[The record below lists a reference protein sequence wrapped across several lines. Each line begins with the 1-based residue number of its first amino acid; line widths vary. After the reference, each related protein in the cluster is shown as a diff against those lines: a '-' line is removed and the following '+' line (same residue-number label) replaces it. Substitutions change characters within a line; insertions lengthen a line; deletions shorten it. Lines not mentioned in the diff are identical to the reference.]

1 MCPPPALIPGIFGT
15 DLEGMPD
22 ARGLSRAFRGRTPPP
37 CRTLPRLDGGDAF
50 LGSMDGE
57 DRLFRILEGW
67 VGRDGVAENVAVSTD
82 ATSAHV
88 MAVRLAHW
96 TALGWL
102 VLRVQGVQMDPHRNN
117 VDYVRAAA
125 SPTLPDDHPAL
136 VGNRRQGEHVPEQV
150 HLGFGNGKDMV
161 VSWVYDGKNKE
172 KFETVHY
179 GAKSGEYTAEKRAE
193 HIVQY
198 ACEVDPCRGYLS
210 GHIMHARLD
219 DASLLKPGKEV
230 FYRIGKTGDEEFSFV
245 VPPRPGDQVPL
256 TISVVGDMG
265 QTNNSLATLKHMEDD
280 EADVAM
286 IVGDLSYAD
295 GDQTR
300 WDSWSRMI
308 QPLASRIPWLTT
320 EGNHE
325 MEIGVG
331 GSWYVAYQSRF
342 WTPGKEEPQT
352 SAPYNPPFN
361 EWEVLVNP
369 PDFGE
374 NAGLYHTYTVGPV
387 KFIMLGTYT
396 AYDKSSSQYK
406 WLAKELGRIDRTL
419 TPWVVVGMHAPFY
432 NTNFAHQMEANAMRV
447 FLEDLL
453 YYSGVDIVFA
463 GHVHAYERT
472 HQVYND
478 KLNSCAPTYITIGDG
493 GNREGLEGGYY
504 WPQPEWSAFRE
515 ASYGH
520 GKLKVENATH
530 AHWEW
535 LRNDD
540 GDANSADSVW
550 IVRNS
555 QCSTAVPFSNGVHA
569 IF

>member
-1 MCPPPALIPGIFGT
+1 MPGVF
-15 DLEGMPD
+15 P
-22 ARGLSRAFRGRTPPP
+22 GLFVGERPP

-50 LGSMDGE
+50 PGSMDGE

-67 VGRDGVAENVAVSTD
+67 VGRDGVTEIELVSTD
-82 ATSAHV
+82 TTSAHV

-96 TALGWL
+96 AALGWL

-219 DASLLKPGKEV
+219 DASLIKPGKEV
-230 FYRIGKTGDEEFSFV
+230 FYTIGKTGDEEFSFV

-369 PDFGE
+369 PGFGA

-419 TPWVVVGMHAPFY
+419 TSWVVVGMHAPFY